1 MTTPTTT
8 TDSSTS
14 RVDARPPVSIPTWTT
29 RQILALW
36 AAATLPMA
44 TLAWV
49 AAPLLSHVFSGET
62 AFVRALIV
70 CLATGLIW
78 QFTLVL
84 TVVRREQGTLQWPVL
99 KAALWLT
106 PPTSPQTG
114 KRGGKLWWLVLV
126 GGLLLALEEMLP
138 AVPSPVSR
146 DLAAF
151 FGSSQG
157 QVWMSGNWAWFAIL
171 VLLFVFNTVLGE
183 ELLFRGLM
191 LPRMARFGRADW
203 VVNGVLFACYHL
215 HEPWVIP
222 QTLLVDTFAESGLSR
237 RYRSSLLGIAVHS
250 TQTVFFVLIGLALVL
265 N

>member
-1 MTTPTTT
+1 MTTTPTSKT
-8 TDSSTS
+8 TDASPA
-14 RVDARPPVSIPTWTT
+14 VQIPSWTT
-29 RQILALW
+29 GKILGLW
-36 AAATLPMA
+36 AVAALPMGA
-44 TLAWV
+44 LAWLV
-49 AAPLLSHVFSGET
+49 APALSHMFSGDT

-70 CLATGLIW
+70 CLAAGLIW
-78 QFTLVL
+78 QFALVMIVL
-84 TVVRREQGTLQWPVL
+84 RREQGTLRWPVV

-106 PPTSPQTG
+106 APTSPRTG
-114 KRGGKLWWLVLV
+114 KRGGKLWWLILV

-138 AVPSPVSR
+138 SIPSPVSR

-157 QVWMSGNWAWFAIL
+157 QAWMSGNWGWFVIL
-171 VLLFVFNTVLGE
+171 IVLFVFNTVLGE

-222 QTLLVDTFAESGLSR
+222 QTILVDTFAESGLSR
-237 RYRSSLLGIAVHS
+237 RYRSALLGIAIHS
-250 TQTVFFVLIGLALVL
+250 TQTLFFMIIGFTLVL
-265 N
+265 K